1 MSSYFKVKPAA
12 AEGEDGGEGGEE
24 GEAAPVNNVPD
35 LLAESKSLSWAG
47 IGFGE
52 EETYRLAKSLKV
64 RKANCRDW
72 QRIVEQVQ
80 LDSGAKS
87 EEAIVI
93 IMSLKVLLTG
103 AKKQKDFPPT
113 RRREEKVSTRL
124 YSGFPPT
131 LLKHGLFFQI

>member
-1 MSSYFKVKPAA
+1 VASYLQVKPAA

-24 GEAAPVNNVPD
+24 GEAAPINNVPD

-80 LDSGAKS
+80 LDSGVKS

-93 IMSLKVLLTG
+93 IMLLKVLLTV
-103 AKKQKDFPPT
+103 ARKQKAFPQI
-113 RRREEKVSTRL
+113 RRRGEK
-124 YSGFPPT
+124 G
-131 LLKHGLFFQI
+131 